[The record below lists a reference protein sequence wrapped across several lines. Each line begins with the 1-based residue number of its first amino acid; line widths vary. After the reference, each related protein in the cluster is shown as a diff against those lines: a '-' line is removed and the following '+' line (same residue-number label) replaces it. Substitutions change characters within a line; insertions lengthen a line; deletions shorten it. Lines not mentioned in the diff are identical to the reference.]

1 MIDQKTQLTVT
12 IRPNEKEKYNAKL
25 FVMVELD
32 GQKMRGYADTEIQA
46 AAVVAQATAA
56 LLGQQQSEPQI
67 AEEIEAEE
75 IEAQPDEPTHTLDD
89 LLDPFLDDD
98 AQKGGS

>member
-12 IRPNEKEKYNAKL
+12 IRPNEKEKYNAAL

-32 GQKMRGYADTEIQA
+32 GQKMRGYADTEMQA

-56 LLGQQQSEPQI
+56 LLGQQQSQPQI
-67 AEEIEAEE
+67 ANE
-75 IEAQPDEPTHTLDD
+75 IEAQPDEPTHSIND
-89 LLDPFLDDD
+89 LLDLFLDDD
-98 AQKGGS
+98 AQKGA

>member
-1 MIDQKTQLTVT
+1 MIEAKTQLTVT

-25 FVMVELD
+25 FVMVELN

-67 AEEIEAEE
+67 AAEIEADEVEE
-75 IEAQPDEPTHTLDD
+75 QTDEPMHSMDDILDD
-89 LLDPFLDDD
+89 FLDDD
-98 AQKGGS
+98 AQKGA